1 LEPLR
6 VVEAAL
12 FSSAKPL
19 KISEIEA
26 STLLSPSQ
34 IRSALRKLAE
44 EYDDR
49 SSAIEVVK
57 IGSKYSMQL
66 RPDYTECAAPFAEK
80 EVPDEALRV
89 AALIA
94 YHQPVLQ
101 SELAKMLGSDVYE
114 SVRTLRSMGLVSARK
129 RGQTFQLTTTSRFL
143 ERFGIAGSTR
153 EDIKKWMEGQAKR

>member
-1 LEPLR
+1 MEPVR

-19 KISEIEA
+19 KISEIES

-34 IRSALRKLAE
+34 IRAALKKLAE
-44 EYDDR
+44 EYDGR
-49 SSAIEVVK
+49 YSAIEVVK
-57 IGSKYSMQL
+57 IGAKYSMQL
-66 RPDYTECAAPFAEK
+66 RPEYTECATPFAEK
-80 EVPDEALRV
+80 EVPDEVLKV

-129 RGQTFQLTTTSRFL
+129 RGQTFQLTTTNRFL

-153 EDIKKWMEGQAKR
+153 EDIKKWMEGQMKK